1 MKETYNFNQIESIV
15 QKKWKTN
22 NTFAANIDTSKPK
35 YYCLSML
42 PYPSGN
48 LHMGHVRNYSIG
60 DAVSRYKKLKGF
72 NVLQPMG
79 WDAFGLPAENAAIN
93 KKVHPQDWTE
103 ENIEHMKHQLN
114 SLGFG
119 YDWNKEINTSDQ
131 SYYKFE
137 QELFLKFYEKGL
149 AYRKKSLVNWDPV
162 DKTVLAN
169 EQVIDGKGW
178 RTGADV
184 ELKEIETWFLKITD
198 YADELEEGLENID
211 WPENVKNMQK
221 NWIGKSKGTEIEFE
235 TDKNFTLKA
244 FTTRPDTIHGV
255 TFFGI
260 SPNHPIVKELMQD
273 DVGIEDFIEE
283 TKQISSAEADQAKAD
298 KVGYKTN
305 LNIIHPI
312 SKQKINVWIINY
324 VLMDYG
330 TGAIMGVP
338 GHDERDFEFAKKYD
352 IAIKRVIDSEAELP
366 FSGSGPL
373 VNSEDLN
380 GLMPNEAFDKI
391 SNILAESNDAKILYQ
406 YRLRDWGI
414 SRQRY
419 WGCPIPMEYKDGEAR
434 PASTLPV
441 LLPVNKD
448 GTYEPLHQNESFRYP
463 EPGIERETDTF
474 DTFMESSWYFAR
486 YMSAQNNKKV
496 FDENT
501 NYWLPVDLYIG
512 GVEHAILHLLYSRFF
527 FKVLRDLGLVEGDEP
542 FKKLLTQGMVLKDGA
557 KMSKS
562 KGNTV
567 DPKEYIENYGADSI
581 RTFMIFASPPEQS
594 LEWSDNGLEGC
605 HKFLKRLWALS
616 YRIKSLKDE
625 DFGESKDILIDECK
639 DLFIK
644 INDDYDKRLNLNTVV
659 SSCMEILNNINKKFT
674 AKGIEASKEDLMT
687 VYDFLL
693 VALSPI
699 APHIT
704 ENLYQEVLGKELQ
717 EAKWPDKKFFEK
729 NESEIKYLIQVNGK
743 VRANIMIDSALSEEE
758 VKQLSKEHENVSR
771 HLENKDIIKVIFIK
785 NKLINF
791 VHS

>member
-1 MKETYNFNQIESIV
+1 MNEIYDFNTIETTIQED
-15 QKKWKTN
+15 WKAN
-22 NTFAANIDTSKPK
+22 KTFEVNKNSNKPK

-79 WDAFGLPAENAAIN
+79 WDAFGLPAENAAISKN
-93 KKVHPQDWTE
+93 IHPQDWTE
-103 ENIEHMKHQLN
+103 QNIDHMKTQLD

-119 YDWNKEINTSDQ
+119 YDWSKEINTSDQ

-198 YADELEEGLENID
+198 YADELEAGLDTID

-221 NWIGKSKGTEIEFE
+221 NWIGKSKGTEIKFE
-235 TDKNFTLKA
+235 TDNGRELNA
-244 FTTRPDTIHGV
+244 FTTRPDTIYGV

-260 SPNHPIVKELMQD
+260 SPNHPIVQELQKED
-273 DVGIEDFIEE
+273 EGIKAFLEDAR
-283 TKQISSAEADQAKAD
+283 KVSSAEADQAKAE
-298 KVGYKTN
+298 KLGYRTKI
-305 LNIIHPI
+305 NIIHPLLKTNI
-312 SKQKINVWIINY
+312 PVWIINY

-338 GHDERDFEFAKKYD
+338 AHDERDFEFANKYS
-352 IAIKRVIDSEAELP
+352 IPITRVISSEEDLP

-373 VNSEDLN
+373 VNSQDLD
-380 GLMPNEAFDKI
+380 GLMPEEAFEKI
-391 SNILAESNDAKILYQ
+391 SNTLAQSGKGKTLNQ

-419 WGCPIPMEYKDGEAR
+419 WGCPIPMEYKNGKAY
-434 PASTLPV
+434 PAKKLPV
-441 LLPVNKD
+441 MLPVSKD
-448 GTYEPLHQNESFRYP
+448 GSYEPLHQNDSFRCP
-463 EPGIERETDTF
+463 NDDIERETDTF

-486 YMSAQNNKKV
+486 YTSAENDKDI

-527 FKVLRDLGLVEGDEP
+527 FKVLRDLNMVKGDEP

-616 YRIKSLKDE
+616 YKIKNLEESNFIKSEAPLN
-625 DFGESKDILIDECK
+625 DECK
-639 DLFIK
+639 DLFVK
-644 INDDYDKRLNLNTVV
+644 INDDYEKRLNLNTVV
-659 SSCMEILNNINKKFT
+659 SSCMEILNNINKRFSS
-674 AKGIEASKEDLMT
+674 AGAECSKEDLIT
-687 VYDFLL
+687 TYDFLL
-693 VALSPI
+693 LALSPI
-699 APHIT
+699 APHIS
-704 ENLYQEVLGKELQ
+704 EQLYKEILGKELQ
-717 EAKWPDKKFFEK
+717 GASWPSNKFFEK
-729 NESEIKYLIQVNGK
+729 NETEVKYLIQVNGK
-743 VRANIMIDSALSEEE
+743 VRANIMLEPSLSDDE
-758 VKQLSKEHENVSR
+758 VKQKAKEHENVSR

>member
-22 NTFAANIDTSKPK
+22 DTFAANIDTSKPK

-273 DVGIEDFIEE
+273 DVGIEDFIKE

-380 GLMPNEAFDKI
+380 GLMPDEAFDKI

>member
-1 MKETYNFNQIESIV
+1 MKEFYDYKEIEKEV
-15 QKKWKTN
+15 QDLWDQKKSYE
-22 NTFAANIDTSKPK
+22 ANIDTTKPK
-35 YYCLSML
+35 FYCLSML

-79 WDAFGLPAENAAIN
+79 WDAFGLPAENAAID
-93 KKVHPQDWTE
+93 KKIHPQEWTRQ
-103 ENIEHMKHQLN
+103 NIKQMKGQLN
-114 SLGFG
+114 SLGFA
-119 YDWNKEINTSDQ
+119 YDWTKEINTSDE

-137 QELFLKFYEKGL
+137 QELFLEFYKKGL

-162 DKTVLAN
+162 DMTVLAN
-169 EQVIDGKGW
+169 EQVIEGKGW
-178 RTGADV
+178 RTGAEV
-184 ELKEIETWFLKITD
+184 ELKEIETWFLKITA
-198 YADELEEGLENID
+198 YADELVEGLEKID

-221 NWIGKSKGTEIEFE
+221 NWIGKSRGTEISFE
-235 TDKNFTLKA
+235 TDQGEVLKA
-244 FTTRPDTIHGV
+244 FTTRPDTLFGV

-260 SPNHPIVKELMQD
+260 SPNHPFVTKLSNSD
-273 DVGIEDFIEE
+273 DDLSKFLKDAKKV
-283 TKQISSAEADQAKAD
+283 SSAEADQVKAE
-298 KVGYKTN
+298 KLGYKTKV
-305 LNIIHPI
+305 NIIHPLTKDLI
-312 SKQKINVWIINY
+312 PLWIINY

-338 GHDERDFEFAKKYD
+338 AHDERDYEFAEKYN
-352 IAIKRVIDSEAELP
+352 IPISQVIDTEEKIP
-366 FSGSGPL
+366 YSGTGSVINSG
-373 VNSEDLN
+373 DFN
-380 GLMPNEAFDKI
+380 GLTSQDAFKEI
-391 SNILAESNDAKILYQ
+391 SEKLIKLKKGEILYQ

-419 WGCPIPMEYKDGEAR
+419 WGCPIPMEYKDGK
-434 PASTLPV
+434 TLPANDLPV
-441 LLPVNKD
+441 VLPVNKN
-448 GTYEPLHQNESFRYP
+448 GSYKPLHQNEDFRFKSD
-463 EPGIERETDTF
+463 GHERETDTF

-486 YMSAQNNKKV
+486 YTSAQNKKEI
-496 FDENT
+496 FDKNT
-501 NYWLPVDLYIG
+501 EYWLPVDLYIG

-527 FKVLRDLGLVEGDEP
+527 YKVLRDMGMVKHDEP

-567 DPKEYIENYGADSI
+567 DPREYIENYGADSI

-616 YRIKSLKDE
+616 LKINSLGDDAFNNSEKT
-625 DFGESKDILIDECK
+625 LNDECK

-644 INDDYDKRLNLNTVV
+644 INDDYEKRLNLNTVV
-659 SSCMEILNNINKKFT
+659 SSCMEILNNINKKIDGKKVLCT
-674 AKGIEASKEDLMT
+674 KSDLYT
-687 VYDFLL
+687 CYDFLL
-693 VALSPI
+693 LALSPI

-704 ENLYQEVLGKELQ
+704 ENLYKIILNKDIQV
-717 EAKWPDKKFFEK
+717 ATWPDTKFFQK
-729 NESEIKYLIQVNGK
+729 NEMEVKYLVQVNGK
-743 VRANIMIDSALSEEE
+743 VRATIVIESNKSEKE
-758 VKQLSKEHENVSR
+758 VKEIAKEHENVSR

-785 NKLINF
+785 NRLINF

>member
-1 MKETYNFNQIESIV
+1 MNETYDFNTIETTI
-15 QKKWKTN
+15 QEDWKAN
-22 NTFAANIDTSKPK
+22 KTFEVNKNSNKPK

-79 WDAFGLPAENAAIN
+79 WDAFGLPAENAAISKN
-93 KKVHPQDWTE
+93 VHPQDWTE
-103 ENIEHMKHQLN
+103 QNINHMKKQLD

-119 YDWNKEINTSDQ
+119 YDWSKEINTSDQ

-198 YADELEEGLENID
+198 YADELEAGLDTID
-211 WPENVKNMQK
+211 WPDNVKNMQK
-221 NWIGKSKGTEIEFE
+221 NWIGKSKGTEIKFE
-235 TDKNFTLKA
+235 TDNGKALNA
-244 FTTRPDTIHGV
+244 FTTRPDTIYGV

-260 SPNHPIVKELMQD
+260 SPNHPIVKELQKED
-273 DVGIEDFIEE
+273 EGIKAFLEE
-283 TKQISSAEADQAKAD
+283 TRKVSSAEADQAKAE
-298 KVGYKTN
+298 KLGYKTKI
-305 LNIIHPI
+305 NIIHPLLKTNI
-312 SKQKINVWIINY
+312 PVWIINY

-338 GHDERDFEFAKKYD
+338 AHDERDFDFANKYS
-352 IAIKRVIDSEAELP
+352 IPITRVISSEEDLP

-373 VNSEDLN
+373 VNSQDLD
-380 GLMPNEAFDKI
+380 GFMPEEAFEKI
-391 SNILAESNDAKILYQ
+391 SNTLAQSGKAKILNQ

-419 WGCPIPMEYKDGEAR
+419 WGCPIPMEYKNGEAY
-434 PASTLPV
+434 PAKKLPV
-441 LLPVNKD
+441 MLPVSED
-448 GTYEPLHQNESFRYP
+448 GSYEPLHQNGSFRCP
-463 EPGIERETDTF
+463 NDDIERETDTF

-486 YMSAQNNKKV
+486 YTSAENDKDI

-527 FKVLRDLGLVEGDEP
+527 FKVLRDLNMVKGDEP

-616 YRIKSLKDE
+616 YKIINLEESS
-625 DFGESKDILIDECK
+625 FINSKDSLNDECK
-639 DLFIK
+639 DLFVK
-644 INDDYDKRLNLNTVV
+644 INDDYEKRLNLNTVV
-659 SSCMEILNNINKKFT
+659 SSCMEILNNINKRLSS
-674 AKGIEASKEDLMT
+674 AGAECSKEDLIT
-687 VYDFLL
+687 TYDFLL
-693 VALSPI
+693 LALSPI
-699 APHIT
+699 APHIS
-704 ENLYQEVLGKELQ
+704 EQLYKEILGRELQDASWPGKE
-717 EAKWPDKKFFEK
+717 FFEK
-729 NESEIKYLIQVNGK
+729 NETEVKYLIQVNGR
-743 VRANIMIDSALSEEE
+743 VRANIMLEPSLSEGE
-758 VKQLSKEHENVSR
+758 VKQKAKEHENVSR

>member
-22 NTFAANIDTSKPK
+22 DTFAANIDTSKPK

-119 YDWNKEINTSDQ
+119 YDWSKEINTSDQ

-260 SPNHPIVKELMQD
+260 SPSHPIVKELMQD

-380 GLMPNEAFDKI
+380 GLMPDEAFDKI

-441 LLPVNKD
+441 LLPVNRD

-616 YRIKSLKDE
+616 YRIKSLKDK
-625 DFGESKDILIDECK
+625 DFGKSKDILIDECK

-659 SSCMEILNNINKKFT
+659 SSCMEILNNINKRFT

>member
-1 MKETYNFNQIESIV
+1 MNEEYNHNSIENEV
-15 QKKWKTN
+15 QSNWEKDKP
-22 NTFAANIDTSKPK
+22 FEANINCSKEK
-35 YYCLSML
+35 FYCLSML

-60 DAVSRYKKLKGF
+60 DAISRYKRLKGF

-93 KKVHPQDWTE
+93 NNVHPNEWTE
-103 ENIEHMKHQLN
+103 KNISHMKSQLK

-119 YDWNKEINTSDQ
+119 YDWTKEINTSDK
-131 SYYKFE
+131 SYYRFE

-149 AYRKKSLVNWDPV
+149 AYKKKSYVNWDPV

-198 YADELEEGLENID
+198 YADELVSGLDDID
-211 WPENVKNMQK
+211 WPENVKNMQI
-221 NWIGKSKGTEIEFE
+221 NWIGKSKGTEIDFD
-235 TDKNFTLKA
+235 TDNGKILKA
-244 FTTRPDTIHGV
+244 FTTRPDTLFGV

-260 SPNHPIVKELMQD
+260 SPNHPLVDEIIKDDNELKIFLKEVK
-273 DVGIEDFIEE
+273 
-283 TKQISSAEADQAKAD
+283 KISSAEADMAKAE
-298 KVGYKTN
+298 KLGYKTN
-305 LNIIHPI
+305 INIINPLTNEMI
-312 SKQKINVWIINY
+312 PVWIINY

-338 GHDERDFEFAKKYD
+338 GHDERDFEFATKYK
-352 IAIKRVIDSEAELP
+352 IPIKQVIETDESLP
-366 FSGSGPL
+366 FSGVGNL
-373 VNSEDLN
+373 INSSEFN
-380 GLMPNEAFDKI
+380 GLSSDQAFEDI
-391 SNILAESNDAKILYQ
+391 SNKLKDIGKAKILDQ

-419 WGCPIPMEYKDGEAR
+419 WGCPIPIEYVDGEAM
-434 PASTLPV
+434 PAQELPVTLPID
-441 LLPVNKD
+441 KG
-448 GTYEPLHQNESFRYP
+448 GTYEPLHLNEEFTNPRP
-463 EPGIERETDTF
+463 NIRRETDTF

-486 YMSAQNNKKV
+486 YTSAQNNEKA

-501 NYWLPVDLYIG
+501 DYWLPVDLYIG

-527 FKVLRDLGLVEGDEP
+527 HKALRDMGLVKGDEP

-567 DPKEYIENYGADSI
+567 DPQSYIENYGADAI

-605 HKFLKRLWALS
+605 YKFLKRLWALS
-616 YRIKSLKDE
+616 FKLNQIEESQ
-625 DFGESKDILIDECK
+625 FIESKSSLCEECK

-644 INDDYDKRLNLNTVV
+644 INDDYEKRLNLNTVV
-659 SSCMEILNNINKKFT
+659 SSCMEILNNINKRIDDEKVN
-674 AKGIEASKEDLMT
+674 ASRSDIFET
-687 VYDFLL
+687 YEFLL
-693 VALSPI
+693 TALNPI

-704 ENLYQEVLGKELQ
+704 ENLFQNILKKNPQ
-717 EAKWPDKKFFEK
+717 DISWPADSFFVKKSSDTNF
-729 NESEIKYLIQVNGK
+729 LIQVNGK
-743 VRANIMIDSALSEEE
+743 VRANIVVKTGLEEIAI
-758 VKQLSKEHENVSR
+758 KEIAMKNENVAR
-771 HLENKDIIKVIFIK
+771 HLEKKDIIKVIFIK
-785 NKLINF
+785 DKLINF

>member
-1 MKETYNFNQIESIV
+1 MNEIYDFNTIETTIQED
-15 QKKWKTN
+15 WKAN
-22 NTFAANIDTSKPK
+22 KTFEVNKNSNKPK

-79 WDAFGLPAENAAIN
+79 WDAFGLPAENAAISKN
-93 KKVHPQDWTE
+93 IHPQDWTE
-103 ENIEHMKHQLN
+103 QNIDHMKTQLD

-119 YDWNKEINTSDQ
+119 YDWSKEINTSDQ

-198 YADELEEGLENID
+198 YADELEAGLDTID

-221 NWIGKSKGTEIEFE
+221 NWIGKSKGTEIKFE
-235 TDKNFTLKA
+235 TDNGRELNA
-244 FTTRPDTIHGV
+244 FTTRPDTIYGV

-260 SPNHPIVKELMQD
+260 SPNHPIVQELQKED
-273 DVGIEDFIEE
+273 EGIKAFLEE
-283 TKQISSAEADQAKAD
+283 ARKVSSAEADQAKAE
-298 KVGYKTN
+298 KLGYRTKI
-305 LNIIHPI
+305 NIIHPLLKTNI
-312 SKQKINVWIINY
+312 PVWIINY

-338 GHDERDFEFAKKYD
+338 AHDERDFEFANKYS
-352 IAIKRVIDSEAELP
+352 IPITRVISSEEDLP

-373 VNSEDLN
+373 VNSQDLD
-380 GLMPNEAFDKI
+380 GLMPEEAFEKI
-391 SNILAESNDAKILYQ
+391 SNTLAQSGKGKTLNQ

-419 WGCPIPMEYKDGEAR
+419 WGCPIPMEYKNGKAYPAR
-434 PASTLPV
+434 KLPV
-441 LLPVNKD
+441 MLPVSKD
-448 GTYEPLHQNESFRYP
+448 GSYEPLHQNDSFRCP
-463 EPGIERETDTF
+463 NDDIERETDTF

-486 YMSAQNNKKV
+486 YTSAENDKDI

-527 FKVLRDLGLVEGDEP
+527 FKVLRDLNMVKGDEP

-616 YRIKSLKDE
+616 YKIKNLEESNFIKSEAPLN
-625 DFGESKDILIDECK
+625 DECK
-639 DLFIK
+639 DLFVK
-644 INDDYDKRLNLNTVV
+644 INDDYEKRLNLNTVV
-659 SSCMEILNNINKKFT
+659 SSCMEILNNINKRFSS
-674 AKGIEASKEDLMT
+674 AGAECSKEDLIT
-687 VYDFLL
+687 TYDFLL
-693 VALSPI
+693 LALSPI
-699 APHIT
+699 APHIS
-704 ENLYQEVLGKELQ
+704 EQLYKEILGKELQ
-717 EAKWPDKKFFEK
+717 GASWPSNKFFEK
-729 NESEIKYLIQVNGK
+729 NETEVKYLIQVNGK
-743 VRANIMIDSALSEEE
+743 VRANIMLEPSLSEDE
-758 VKQLSKEHENVSR
+758 VKLRAKEHENVSR

>member
-1 MKETYNFNQIESIV
+1 MNEIYDFNTIETTIQED
-15 QKKWKTN
+15 WKAN
-22 NTFAANIDTSKPK
+22 KTFEVNKNSNKPK

-79 WDAFGLPAENAAIN
+79 WDAFGLPAENAAISKN
-93 KKVHPQDWTE
+93 IHPQDWTE
-103 ENIEHMKHQLN
+103 QNIDHMKTQLD

-119 YDWNKEINTSDQ
+119 YDWSKEINTSDQ

-198 YADELEEGLENID
+198 YADELEAGLDTID

-221 NWIGKSKGTEIEFE
+221 NWIGKSKGTEIKFE
-235 TDKNFTLKA
+235 TDNGKALNA
-244 FTTRPDTIHGV
+244 FTTRPDTIYGV

-260 SPNHPIVKELMQD
+260 SPNHPIVQELQKED
-273 DVGIEDFIEE
+273 EGIKAFLEE
-283 TKQISSAEADQAKAD
+283 VRKVSSAEADQAKAE
-298 KVGYKTN
+298 KLGYRTKI
-305 LNIIHPI
+305 NIIHPLLKTNI
-312 SKQKINVWIINY
+312 PVWIINY

-338 GHDERDFEFAKKYD
+338 AHDERDFEFANKYS
-352 IAIKRVIDSEAELP
+352 IPITRVISSEEDLP

-373 VNSEDLN
+373 VNSQDLD
-380 GLMPNEAFDKI
+380 GLMPEEAFEKI
-391 SNILAESNDAKILYQ
+391 SNTLAQSGKGKTLNQ

-419 WGCPIPMEYKDGEAR
+419 WGCPIPMEYKNGKAYPAR
-434 PASTLPV
+434 KLPV
-441 LLPVNKD
+441 MLPVSKD
-448 GTYEPLHQNESFRYP
+448 GTYEPLHQNDSFRCP
-463 EPGIERETDTF
+463 TDDIERETDTF

-486 YMSAQNNKKV
+486 YTSAENDKDI

-527 FKVLRDLGLVEGDEP
+527 FKVLRDLNMVKGDEP

-594 LEWSDNGLEGC
+594 LEWSDNGLEGW
-605 HKFLKRLWALS
+605 HKFLKRLWTLS
-616 YRIKSLKDE
+616 YKIKNLEESNFIKSEAPLN
-625 DFGESKDILIDECK
+625 DECK
-639 DLFIK
+639 DLFVK
-644 INDDYDKRLNLNTVV
+644 INDDYEKRLNLNTVV
-659 SSCMEILNNINKKFT
+659 SSCMEILNNINKRFSS
-674 AKGIEASKEDLMT
+674 AGAECSKEDLIT
-687 VYDFLL
+687 TYDFLL
-693 VALSPI
+693 LALSPI
-699 APHIT
+699 APHIS
-704 ENLYQEVLGKELQ
+704 EQLYKEILGKELQ
-717 EAKWPDKKFFEK
+717 EASWPSNKFFEK
-729 NESEIKYLIQVNGK
+729 NETEVKYLIQVNGK
-743 VRANIMIDSALSEEE
+743 VRANIMLEPSLSEDE
-758 VKQLSKEHENVSR
+758 VKLRAKEHENVSR
-771 HLENKDIIKVIFIK
+771 HLENKDIITVIFIK
-785 NKLINF
+785 SKLINF

>member
-1 MKETYNFNQIESIV
+1 MNEIYDFNTIETTIQED
-15 QKKWKTN
+15 WKAN
-22 NTFAANIDTSKPK
+22 KTFEVNKNSNKPK

-79 WDAFGLPAENAAIN
+79 WDAFGLPAENAAISKN
-93 KKVHPQDWTE
+93 IHPQDWTE
-103 ENIEHMKHQLN
+103 QNIDQMKKQLD

-119 YDWNKEINTSDQ
+119 YDWSKEINTSDQ

-137 QELFLKFYEKGL
+137 QGLFLKFYEKGL

-198 YADELEEGLENID
+198 YADELEAGLDTID

-221 NWIGKSKGTEIEFE
+221 NWIGKSKGTEIKFE
-235 TDKNFTLKA
+235 TDNGRTLNA
-244 FTTRPDTIHGV
+244 FTTRPDTIYGV

-260 SPNHPIVKELMQD
+260 SPNHPIVKELQKED
-273 DVGIEDFIEE
+273 KGIKAFLEE
-283 TKQISSAEADQAKAD
+283 TRKVSSAEADQAKAE
-298 KVGYKTN
+298 KLGYKTKI
-305 LNIIHPI
+305 NIIHPLLKTNI
-312 SKQKINVWIINY
+312 PVWIINY

-338 GHDERDFEFAKKYD
+338 AHDERDFDFANKYS
-352 IAIKRVIDSEAELP
+352 IPITRVISSEEDLP

-373 VNSEDLN
+373 VNSQDLD
-380 GLMPNEAFDKI
+380 GFMPEEAFEKI
-391 SNILAESNDAKILYQ
+391 SNTLAQSGKAKILNQ

-419 WGCPIPMEYKDGEAR
+419 WGCPIPMEYKNGEAY
-434 PASTLPV
+434 PAKKLPV
-441 LLPVNKD
+441 ILPVSED
-448 GTYEPLHQNESFRYP
+448 GSYEPLHQNDSFRCP
-463 EPGIERETDTF
+463 NDDIERETDTF

-486 YMSAQNNKKV
+486 YTSAENDKDI

-527 FKVLRDLGLVEGDEP
+527 FKVLRDLNMVKGDEP

-616 YRIKSLKDE
+616 YKIINLEESS
-625 DFGESKDILIDECK
+625 FNNSKDSLNDECK
-639 DLFIK
+639 DLFVK
-644 INDDYDKRLNLNTVV
+644 INDDYEKRLNLNTVV
-659 SSCMEILNNINKKFT
+659 SSCMEILNNINKRFSS
-674 AKGIEASKEDLMT
+674 AGAECSKEDLIT
-687 VYDFLL
+687 TYDFLL
-693 VALSPI
+693 LALSPI
-699 APHIT
+699 APHIS
-704 ENLYQEVLGKELQ
+704 EQLYKEILGKELQ
-717 EAKWPDKKFFEK
+717 DASWPSNEFFEK
-729 NESEIKYLIQVNGK
+729 NETEVKYLIQVNGR
-743 VRANIMIDSALSEEE
+743 VRANIMLEPSLSEGE
-758 VKQLSKEHENVSR
+758 VKQKAKEHENVSR

>member
-1 MKETYNFNQIESIV
+1 MNEIYDFNTIETTIQED
-15 QKKWKTN
+15 WKAN
-22 NTFAANIDTSKPK
+22 KTFEVNKNSNKPK

-79 WDAFGLPAENAAIN
+79 WDAFGLPAENAAISKN
-93 KKVHPQDWTE
+93 IHPQDWTE
-103 ENIEHMKHQLN
+103 QNIDQMKKQLD

-119 YDWNKEINTSDQ
+119 YDWSKEINTSDQ

-137 QELFLKFYEKGL
+137 QGLFLKFYEKGL

-198 YADELEEGLENID
+198 YADELEAGLDTID

-221 NWIGKSKGTEIEFE
+221 NWIGKSKGTEIKFE
-235 TDKNFTLKA
+235 TDNGRTLNA
-244 FTTRPDTIHGV
+244 FTTRPDTIYGV

-260 SPNHPIVKELMQD
+260 SPNHPIVKELQKED
-273 DVGIEDFIEE
+273 KGIKAFLEE
-283 TKQISSAEADQAKAD
+283 TRKVSSAEADQAKAE
-298 KVGYKTN
+298 KLGYKTKI
-305 LNIIHPI
+305 NIIHPLLKTNI
-312 SKQKINVWIINY
+312 PVWIINY

-338 GHDERDFEFAKKYD
+338 AHDERDFDFANKYS
-352 IAIKRVIDSEAELP
+352 IPITRVISSEEDLP

-373 VNSEDLN
+373 VNSQDLD
-380 GLMPNEAFDKI
+380 GFMPEEAFEKI
-391 SNILAESNDAKILYQ
+391 SNTLAQSGKAKILNQ

-419 WGCPIPMEYKDGEAR
+419 WGCPIPMEYKNGEAY
-434 PASTLPV
+434 PAKKLPV
-441 LLPVNKD
+441 ILPVSED
-448 GTYEPLHQNESFRYP
+448 GSYEPLHQNDSFRCP
-463 EPGIERETDTF
+463 NDDIERETDTF

-486 YMSAQNNKKV
+486 YTSAENDKDI

-527 FKVLRDLGLVEGDEP
+527 FKVLRDLNMVKGDEP

-616 YRIKSLKDE
+616 YKIINLEDSSFIKSKD
-625 DFGESKDILIDECK
+625 SLNDECK
-639 DLFIK
+639 DLFVK
-644 INDDYDKRLNLNTVV
+644 INDDYEKRLNLNTVV
-659 SSCMEILNNINKKFT
+659 SSCMEILNNINKRFSS
-674 AKGIEASKEDLMT
+674 AGAECSKEDLIT
-687 VYDFLL
+687 TYDFLL
-693 VALSPI
+693 LALSPI
-699 APHIT
+699 APHIS
-704 ENLYQEVLGKELQ
+704 EQLYKEILGKTLQ
-717 EAKWPDKKFFEK
+717 DASWPGKEFFEK
-729 NESEIKYLIQVNGK
+729 NETEVKYLIQVNGR
-743 VRANIMIDSALSEEE
+743 VRANIMLEPSLSEGE
-758 VKQLSKEHENVSR
+758 VKQKAKEHENVSR

>member
-1 MKETYNFNQIESIV
+1 MKEFYDYKEIEKEV
-15 QKKWKTN
+15 QDLWDRKKPYE
-22 NTFAANIDTSKPK
+22 ANIDRKKPK

-79 WDAFGLPAENAAIN
+79 WDAFGLPAENAAVD
-93 KKVHPQDWTE
+93 KKIHPQKWTE
-103 ENIEHMKHQLN
+103 QNIKYMKEQLN
-114 SLGFG
+114 SLGFA
-119 YDWNKEINTSDQ
+119 YDWTKEINTSDE

-162 DKTVLAN
+162 DMTVLAN

-178 RTGADV
+178 RTGAEV

-198 YADELEEGLENID
+198 YADELEKGLEKID
-211 WPENVKNMQK
+211 WPENVKSMQK
-221 NWIGKSKGTEIEFE
+221 NWIGKSRGTEISFE
-235 TDKNFTLKA
+235 TNQGNQLKA
-244 FTTRPDTIHGV
+244 FTTRPDTLFGV

-260 SPNHPIVKELMQD
+260 SPNHPFVYELCKNDDGIKKFLEEVK
-273 DVGIEDFIEE
+273 
-283 TKQISSAEADQAKAD
+283 KISSAEADQAKAD
-298 KVGYKTN
+298 KLGYKTDV
-305 LNIIHPI
+305 NIIHPI
-312 SKQKINVWIINY
+312 TKDLIPLWIINY

-338 GHDERDFEFAKKYD
+338 AHDERDYEFAKKYQ
-352 IAIKRVIDSEAELP
+352 IPISKVIETEEKLP
-366 FSGSGPL
+366 YSGAGLVIHSG
-373 VNSEDLN
+373 DFN
-380 GLMPNEAFDKI
+380 GLPSEEAFEKI
-391 SNILAESNDAKILYQ
+391 SEKLIELKKGEILFQ

-419 WGCPIPMEYKDGEAR
+419 WGCPIPMEYKDRKTYA
-434 PASTLPV
+434 AKDLPV
-441 LLPVNKD
+441 VLPVNKD
-448 GTYEPLHQNESFRYP
+448 GTYKPLHQNEDFRYKSD
-463 EPGIERETDTF
+463 GFERETDTF

-486 YMSAQNNKKV
+486 YTSAQNKKEI
-496 FDENT
+496 FDKNT
-501 NYWLPVDLYIG
+501 EYWLPVDLYIG

-527 FKVLRDLGLVEGDEP
+527 YKVLRDMGMVKNDEP

-594 LEWSDNGLEGC
+594 LEWSDNGLKGC

-616 YRIKSLKDE
+616 VKISTLE
-625 DFGESKDILIDECK
+625 DNAFCDSQKTLNEECK

-644 INDDYDKRLNLNTVV
+644 INDDYEKRLNLNTVV
-659 SSCMEILNNINKKFT
+659 SSCMEIFNNINKRFNDK
-674 AKGIEASKEDLMT
+674 KVMCGKNDLYT
-687 VYDFLL
+687 CYDFLL
-693 VALSPI
+693 LALSPI
-699 APHIT
+699 APHIS
-704 ENLYQEVLGKELQ
+704 ENLYKNILNKDIHDASWP
-717 EAKWPDKKFFEK
+717 EASFFHK
-729 NESEIKYLIQVNGK
+729 NETDIKYLVQINGK
-743 VRANIMIDSALSEEE
+743 VRANILIDSDKSEDD
-758 VKQLSKEHENVSR
+758 VKKIAREHKNVSR

-785 NKLINF
+785 NRLINF

>member
-1 MKETYNFNQIESIV
+1 MNEEYNHSSIENEVQSNWEKDKPFEASINSSKEKF
-15 QKKWKTN
+15 
-22 NTFAANIDTSKPK
+22 
-35 YYCLSML
+35 YCLSML

-60 DAVSRYKKLKGF
+60 DAISRYKRLKGF

-93 KKVHPQDWTE
+93 NNVHPNEWTE
-103 ENIEHMKHQLN
+103 KNISHMKSQLK

-119 YDWNKEINTSDQ
+119 YDWTKEINTSDK
-131 SYYKFE
+131 SYYRFE

-149 AYRKKSLVNWDPV
+149 AYKKKSYVNWDPV

-198 YADELEEGLENID
+198 YADELVSGLDDID
-211 WPENVKNMQK
+211 WPENVKNMQI
-221 NWIGKSKGTEIEFE
+221 NWIGKSKGTEIDFD
-235 TDKNFTLKA
+235 TDNGKILKA
-244 FTTRPDTIHGV
+244 FTTRPDTLFGV

-260 SPNHPIVKELMQD
+260 SPNHPLVDEIIKDDNELKIFLKEVK
-273 DVGIEDFIEE
+273 
-283 TKQISSAEADQAKAD
+283 KISSAEADMAKAE
-298 KVGYKTN
+298 KLGYKTN
-305 LNIIHPI
+305 INIINPLTNEMI
-312 SKQKINVWIINY
+312 PVWIINY

-338 GHDERDFEFAKKYD
+338 GHDERDFEFATKYK
-352 IAIKRVIDSEAELP
+352 IPIKQVIETDESLP
-366 FSGSGPL
+366 FSGAGNL
-373 VNSEDLN
+373 INSSEFN
-380 GLMPNEAFDKI
+380 GLSSDQAFEDI
-391 SNILAESNDAKILYQ
+391 SNKLKDIGKAKILDQ

-419 WGCPIPMEYKDGEAR
+419 WGCPIPIEYVDGEAM
-434 PASTLPV
+434 PAQELPVTLPID
-441 LLPVNKD
+441 KG
-448 GTYEPLHQNESFRYP
+448 GTYEPLHLNEEFTNPRP
-463 EPGIERETDTF
+463 NIRRETDTF

-486 YMSAQNNKKV
+486 YTSAQNNEKA

-501 NYWLPVDLYIG
+501 DYWLPVDLYIG

-527 FKVLRDLGLVEGDEP
+527 HKALRDMGLVKGDEP

-567 DPKEYIENYGADSI
+567 DPQSYIENYGADAI

-605 HKFLKRLWALS
+605 YKFLKRLWALS
-616 YRIKSLKDE
+616 FKLNQIEESQFIDSKSSLCE
-625 DFGESKDILIDECK
+625 ECK

-644 INDDYDKRLNLNTVV
+644 INDDYEKRLNLNTVV
-659 SSCMEILNNINKKFT
+659 SSCMEILNNINKRIDDEKVN
-674 AKGIEASKEDLMT
+674 ASRSDIFET
-687 VYDFLL
+687 YEFLL
-693 VALSPI
+693 TALNPI

-704 ENLYQEVLGKELQ
+704 ENLFQNILKKNPQ
-717 EAKWPDKKFFEK
+717 DISWPADSFFVKKSSDTNF
-729 NESEIKYLIQVNGK
+729 LVQVNGK
-743 VRANIMIDSALSEEE
+743 VRANIVVKTGLEEIAI
-758 VKQLSKEHENVSR
+758 KEIAMKNENVAR
-771 HLENKDIIKVIFIK
+771 HLEKKDIIKVIFIK
-785 NKLINF
+785 DKLINF

>member
-22 NTFAANIDTSKPK
+22 DTFAANIDTSKPK

-119 YDWNKEINTSDQ
+119 YDWSKEINTSDQ

-283 TKQISSAEADQAKAD
+283 TKQISSAEADQAKAE

-380 GLMPNEAFDKI
+380 GLMPDEAFDKI

-441 LLPVNKD
+441 LLPVNRD

-616 YRIKSLKDE
+616 YRIKSLKDK

>member
-22 NTFAANIDTSKPK
+22 DTFAANIDTSKPK

-119 YDWNKEINTSDQ
+119 YDWSKEINTSDQ

-283 TKQISSAEADQAKAD
+283 TKQISSAEADQAKAE

-380 GLMPNEAFDKI
+380 GLMPDEAFDKI

-441 LLPVNKD
+441 LLPVNRD

-616 YRIKSLKDE
+616 YRIKSLKDK
-625 DFGESKDILIDECK
+625 DFGKSKDILIDECK

>member
-1 MKETYNFNQIESIV
+1 MKEFYDYKEIEKEIQDLWD
-15 QKKWKTN
+15 QKKPYE
-22 NTFAANIDTSKPK
+22 ANIDTTKPK
-35 YYCLSML
+35 FYCLSML

-79 WDAFGLPAENAAIN
+79 WDAFGLPAENAAID
-93 KKVHPQDWTE
+93 KKVHPQEWTKQ
-103 ENIEHMKHQLN
+103 NIKHMKEQLN
-114 SLGFG
+114 SLGFA
-119 YDWNKEINTSDQ
+119 YDWTKEINTSDK

-137 QELFLKFYEKGL
+137 QQLFQEFYKKGL

-162 DKTVLAN
+162 DMTVLAN

-178 RTGADV
+178 RTGAEV
-184 ELKEIETWFLKITD
+184 ELKEIETWFLKITA
-198 YADELEEGLENID
+198 YADELEEGLEKID

-221 NWIGKSKGTEIEFE
+221 NWIGKSRGTEISFE
-235 TDKNFTLKA
+235 TERGDVLKA
-244 FTTRPDTIHGV
+244 FTTRPDTLFGV

-260 SPNHPIVKELMQD
+260 SPNHPFVTELSNSD
-273 DVGIEDFIEE
+273 EDISKFLNDA
-283 TKQISSAEADQAKAD
+283 KKISSAEADQVKAE
-298 KVGYKTN
+298 KLGYKTKV
-305 LNIIHPI
+305 NIIHPLT
-312 SKQKINVWIINY
+312 KNLVPLWIINY

-338 GHDERDFEFAKKYD
+338 AHDERDYEFAKKYN
-352 IAIKRVIDSEAELP
+352 IPISQVIDTEEKLP
-366 FSGSGPL
+366 YSGTGSVINSG
-373 VNSEDLN
+373 DFN
-380 GLMPNEAFDKI
+380 GLSSQEAFEEI
-391 SNILAESNDAKILYQ
+391 SEKLIKLKRGEILFQ

-419 WGCPIPMEYKDGEAR
+419 WGCPIPMEYKDGKTFLAND
-434 PASTLPV
+434 LPV
-441 LLPVNKD
+441 VLPVNKN
-448 GTYEPLHQNESFRYP
+448 GSYKPLHQNEDFRFKSNGY
-463 EPGIERETDTF
+463 ERETDTF

-486 YMSAQNNKKV
+486 YTSAQNKKEI
-496 FDENT
+496 FDKNT
-501 NYWLPVDLYIG
+501 EYWLPVDLYIG

-527 FKVLRDLGLVEGDEP
+527 YKVLRDMGMVNNDEP

-567 DPKEYIENYGADSI
+567 DPKEYIEKYGADSI

-616 YRIKSLKDE
+616 LKINSLNDDAFCNSEKT
-625 DFGESKDILIDECK
+625 LNNECK

-644 INDDYDKRLNLNTVV
+644 INDDYEKRLNLNTVV
-659 SSCMEILNNINKKFT
+659 SSCMEILNAINKKFDGE
-674 AKGIEASKEDLMT
+674 KVLCNKNDLYT
-687 VYDFLL
+687 CYDFLL
-693 VALSPI
+693 LALSPI

-704 ENLYQEVLGKELQ
+704 ENLYKIILNKDIQVAAWPNTEFFQKHETEV
-717 EAKWPDKKFFEK
+717 
-729 NESEIKYLIQVNGK
+729 KYLVQVNGK
-743 VRANIMIDSALSEEE
+743 VRANIVIESNKSEKE
-758 VKQLSKEHENVSR
+758 VKEIAKEHENVSR

-785 NKLINF
+785 NRLINF

>member
-1 MKETYNFNQIESIV
+1 MNETYDFNTIETTI
-15 QKKWKTN
+15 QEDWKAN
-22 NTFAANIDTSKPK
+22 KTFEVNKNSNKPK

-79 WDAFGLPAENAAIN
+79 WDAFGLPAENAAISKN
-93 KKVHPQDWTE
+93 VHPQDWTE
-103 ENIEHMKHQLN
+103 QNINHMKKQLD

-119 YDWNKEINTSDQ
+119 YDWSKEINTSDQ

-198 YADELEEGLENID
+198 YADELEAGLDTID
-211 WPENVKNMQK
+211 WPDNVKNMQK
-221 NWIGKSKGTEIEFE
+221 NWIGKSKGTEIKFE
-235 TDKNFTLKA
+235 TDNGKALNA
-244 FTTRPDTIHGV
+244 FTTRPDTIYGV

-260 SPNHPIVKELMQD
+260 SPNHPIVKELEKED
-273 DVGIEDFIEE
+273 EGIKAFLEE
-283 TKQISSAEADQAKAD
+283 TRKVSSAEADQAKAE
-298 KVGYKTN
+298 KLGYKTKI
-305 LNIIHPI
+305 NIIHPLLKTNI
-312 SKQKINVWIINY
+312 PVWIINY

-338 GHDERDFEFAKKYD
+338 AHDERDFDFANKYS
-352 IAIKRVIDSEAELP
+352 IPITRVISSEEDLP

-373 VNSEDLN
+373 VNSQDLD
-380 GLMPNEAFDKI
+380 GFMPEEAFEKI
-391 SNILAESNDAKILYQ
+391 SNTLAQSGKAKILNQ

-419 WGCPIPMEYKDGEAR
+419 WGCPIPMEYKNGEAY
-434 PASTLPV
+434 PAKELPV
-441 LLPVNKD
+441 ILPVSED
-448 GTYEPLHQNESFRYP
+448 GSYEPLHQNDSFRCP
-463 EPGIERETDTF
+463 NDDIERETDTF

-486 YMSAQNNKKV
+486 YTSAENDKDI

-527 FKVLRDLGLVEGDEP
+527 FKVLRDLNMVKGDEP

-616 YRIKSLKDE
+616 YKIINLEESS
-625 DFGESKDILIDECK
+625 FNNSKDSLNDECK
-639 DLFIK
+639 DLFVK
-644 INDDYDKRLNLNTVV
+644 INDDYEKRLNLNTVV
-659 SSCMEILNNINKKFT
+659 SSCMEILNNINKRFSS
-674 AKGIEASKEDLMT
+674 AGAECSKEDLIT
-687 VYDFLL
+687 TYDFLL
-693 VALSPI
+693 LALSPI
-699 APHIT
+699 APHIS
-704 ENLYQEVLGKELQ
+704 EQLYKEILGKELQ
-717 EAKWPDKKFFEK
+717 DASWPGKEFFEK
-729 NESEIKYLIQVNGK
+729 NETEVKYLIQVNGR
-743 VRANIMIDSALSEEE
+743 VRANIMLEPSLSEGE
-758 VKQLSKEHENVSR
+758 VKQKAKEHENVSR

>member
-1 MKETYNFNQIESIV
+1 MNEEYNHSSIENEV
-15 QKKWKTN
+15 QSNWEKDKP
-22 NTFAANIDTSKPK
+22 FEANINCSKEK
-35 YYCLSML
+35 FYCLSML

-60 DAVSRYKKLKGF
+60 DAVSRYKRLKGF

-93 KKVHPQDWTE
+93 NNVHPNEWTE
-103 ENIEHMKHQLN
+103 KNISHMKSQLK

-119 YDWNKEINTSDQ
+119 YDWTKEINTSDK
-131 SYYKFE
+131 SYYRFE

-149 AYRKKSLVNWDPV
+149 AYKKKSYVNWDPV

-198 YADELEEGLENID
+198 YADELVSGLDDID
-211 WPENVKNMQK
+211 WPENVKNMQI
-221 NWIGKSKGTEIEFE
+221 NWIGKSKGTEIDFD
-235 TDKNFTLKA
+235 TDNGKILKA
-244 FTTRPDTIHGV
+244 FTTRPDTLFGV

-260 SPNHPIVKELMQD
+260 SPNHPLVDEIIKDDNELKIFLKEVK
-273 DVGIEDFIEE
+273 
-283 TKQISSAEADQAKAD
+283 KISSAEADMAKAE
-298 KVGYKTN
+298 KLGYKTN
-305 LNIIHPI
+305 INIINPLTNEMI
-312 SKQKINVWIINY
+312 PVWIINY

-338 GHDERDFEFAKKYD
+338 GHDERDFEFATKYK
-352 IAIKRVIDSEAELP
+352 IPIKQVIETDESLP
-366 FSGSGPL
+366 FSGVGNL
-373 VNSEDLN
+373 INSSEFN
-380 GLMPNEAFDKI
+380 GLSSDQAFEDI
-391 SNILAESNDAKILYQ
+391 SNKLKDIGKAKILDQ

-419 WGCPIPMEYKDGEAR
+419 WGCPIPIEYVDGEAM
-434 PASTLPV
+434 PAQELPVTLPID
-441 LLPVNKD
+441 KG
-448 GTYEPLHQNESFRYP
+448 GTYEPLHLNEEFTNPRAN
-463 EPGIERETDTF
+463 IRRETDTF

-486 YMSAQNNKKV
+486 YTSAQNNEKA

-501 NYWLPVDLYIG
+501 DYWLPVDLYIG

-527 FKVLRDLGLVEGDEP
+527 HKALRDMGLVKGDEP

-567 DPKEYIENYGADSI
+567 DPQSYIENYGADAI

-605 HKFLKRLWALS
+605 YKFLKRLWALS
-616 YRIKSLKDE
+616 FKLNQIEESQFIDSKSSLCE
-625 DFGESKDILIDECK
+625 ECK

-644 INDDYDKRLNLNTVV
+644 INDDYEKRLNLNTVV
-659 SSCMEILNNINKKFT
+659 SSCMEILNNINKRIDDEKVN
-674 AKGIEASKEDLMT
+674 ASRSDIFET
-687 VYDFLL
+687 YEFLL
-693 VALSPI
+693 TALNPI

-704 ENLYQEVLGKELQ
+704 ENLFQNILKKNPQ
-717 EAKWPDKKFFEK
+717 DISWPADSFFVKKSSDTNF
-729 NESEIKYLIQVNGK
+729 LVQVNGK
-743 VRANIMIDSALSEEE
+743 VRANIVVKTGLEEIAI
-758 VKQLSKEHENVSR
+758 KEIAMKNENVAR
-771 HLENKDIIKVIFIK
+771 HLEKKDIIKVIFIK
-785 NKLINF
+785 DKLINF

>member
-1 MKETYNFNQIESIV
+1 MNEEYNHSSIENEV
-15 QKKWKTN
+15 QSNWEKDKP
-22 NTFAANIDTSKPK
+22 FEANINCSKEK
-35 YYCLSML
+35 FYCLSML

-60 DAVSRYKKLKGF
+60 DAISRYKRLKGF

-93 KKVHPQDWTE
+93 NNVHPNEWTE
-103 ENIEHMKHQLN
+103 KNISHMKSQLK

-119 YDWNKEINTSDQ
+119 YDWTKEINTSDK
-131 SYYKFE
+131 SYYRFE

-149 AYRKKSLVNWDPV
+149 AYKKKSYVNWDPV

-198 YADELEEGLENID
+198 YADELVSGLDDID
-211 WPENVKNMQK
+211 WPENVKNMQI
-221 NWIGKSKGTEIEFE
+221 NWIGKSKGTEIDFD
-235 TDKNFTLKA
+235 TDNGKILKA
-244 FTTRPDTIHGV
+244 FTTRPDTLFGV

-260 SPNHPIVKELMQD
+260 SPNHPLVDEIIKDDNELKIFLKEVK
-273 DVGIEDFIEE
+273 
-283 TKQISSAEADQAKAD
+283 KISSAEADMAKAE
-298 KVGYKTN
+298 KLGYKTN
-305 LNIIHPI
+305 INIINPLTNEMI
-312 SKQKINVWIINY
+312 PVWIINY

-338 GHDERDFEFAKKYD
+338 GHDERDFEFATKYK
-352 IAIKRVIDSEAELP
+352 IPIKQVIETDESLP
-366 FSGSGPL
+366 FSGVGNL
-373 VNSEDLN
+373 INSSEFN
-380 GLMPNEAFDKI
+380 GLSSDQAFEDI
-391 SNILAESNDAKILYQ
+391 SNKLKDIGKAKILDQ

-419 WGCPIPMEYKDGEAR
+419 WGCPIPIEYVDGEAM
-434 PASTLPV
+434 PAQELPVTLPID
-441 LLPVNKD
+441 KG
-448 GTYEPLHQNESFRYP
+448 GTYEPLHLNEEFTNPRP
-463 EPGIERETDTF
+463 NIRRETDTF

-486 YMSAQNNKKV
+486 YTSAQNNEKA

-501 NYWLPVDLYIG
+501 DYWLPVDLYIG

-527 FKVLRDLGLVEGDEP
+527 HKALRDMGLVKGDEP

-567 DPKEYIENYGADSI
+567 DPQSYIENYGADAI

-605 HKFLKRLWALS
+605 YKFLKRLWALS
-616 YRIKSLKDE
+616 FKLNQIEESQFIDSKSSLCE
-625 DFGESKDILIDECK
+625 ECK

-644 INDDYDKRLNLNTVV
+644 INDDYEKRLNLNTVV
-659 SSCMEILNNINKKFT
+659 SSCMEILNNINKRIDDEKVN
-674 AKGIEASKEDLMT
+674 ASRSDIFET
-687 VYDFLL
+687 YEFLL
-693 VALSPI
+693 TALNPI

-704 ENLYQEVLGKELQ
+704 ENLFQNILKKNPQ
-717 EAKWPDKKFFEK
+717 DISWPADSFFVKKSSDTNF
-729 NESEIKYLIQVNGK
+729 LIQVNGK
-743 VRANIMIDSALSEEE
+743 VRANIVVKTGLEEIAI
-758 VKQLSKEHENVSR
+758 KEIAMKNENVAR
-771 HLENKDIIKVIFIK
+771 HLEKKDIIKVIFIK
-785 NKLINF
+785 DKLINF

>member
-1 MKETYNFNQIESIV
+1 MNEEYNHSSIENEVQSNWEKDKPFEASINSSKEKF
-15 QKKWKTN
+15 
-22 NTFAANIDTSKPK
+22 
-35 YYCLSML
+35 YCLSML

-60 DAVSRYKKLKGF
+60 DAISRYKRLKGF

-93 KKVHPQDWTE
+93 NNVHPNEWTE
-103 ENIEHMKHQLN
+103 KNISHMKSQLK

-119 YDWNKEINTSDQ
+119 YDWTKEINTSDK
-131 SYYKFE
+131 SYYRFE

-149 AYRKKSLVNWDPV
+149 AYKKKSYVNWDPI

-198 YADELEEGLENID
+198 YADELVSGLDDID
-211 WPENVKNMQK
+211 WPENVKNMQI
-221 NWIGKSKGTEIEFE
+221 NWIGKSKGTEIDFD
-235 TDKNFTLKA
+235 TDNGKILKA
-244 FTTRPDTIHGV
+244 FTTRPDTLFGV

-260 SPNHPIVKELMQD
+260 SPNHPLVDEIIKDDNELKIFLKEVK
-273 DVGIEDFIEE
+273 
-283 TKQISSAEADQAKAD
+283 KISSAEADMAKAE
-298 KVGYKTN
+298 KLGYKTN
-305 LNIIHPI
+305 INIINPLTNAMI
-312 SKQKINVWIINY
+312 PVWIINY

-338 GHDERDFEFAKKYD
+338 GHDERDFEFATKYK
-352 IAIKRVIDSEAELP
+352 IPIKQVIETDESLP
-366 FSGSGPL
+366 FSGVGNL
-373 VNSEDLN
+373 INSSEFN
-380 GLMPNEAFDKI
+380 GLSSDQAFEDI
-391 SNILAESNDAKILYQ
+391 SNKLKDIGKAKILDQ

-419 WGCPIPMEYKDGEAR
+419 WGCPIPIEYVDGEAM
-434 PASTLPV
+434 PAQELPVTLPID
-441 LLPVNKD
+441 KG
-448 GTYEPLHQNESFRYP
+448 GTYEPLHLNEEFTNPRP
-463 EPGIERETDTF
+463 NIRRETDTF

-486 YMSAQNNKKV
+486 YTSAQNNEKA

-501 NYWLPVDLYIG
+501 DYWLPVDLYIG

-527 FKVLRDLGLVEGDEP
+527 HKALRDMGLVKGDEP

-567 DPKEYIENYGADSI
+567 DPQSYIENYGADAI

-605 HKFLKRLWALS
+605 YKFLKRLWALS
-616 YRIKSLKDE
+616 FKLNQIEESQFIDSKSSLCE
-625 DFGESKDILIDECK
+625 ECK

-644 INDDYDKRLNLNTVV
+644 INDDYEKRLNLNTVV
-659 SSCMEILNNINKKFT
+659 SSCMEILNNINKRIDDEKVN
-674 AKGIEASKEDLMT
+674 ASRSDIFET
-687 VYDFLL
+687 YEFLL
-693 VALSPI
+693 TALNPI

-704 ENLYQEVLGKELQ
+704 ENLFQNILKKNPQ
-717 EAKWPDKKFFEK
+717 DISWPADSFFVKKSSDTNF
-729 NESEIKYLIQVNGK
+729 LVQVNGK
-743 VRANIMIDSALSEEE
+743 VRANIVVKTGLEEIAI
-758 VKQLSKEHENVSR
+758 KEIAMKNENVAR
-771 HLENKDIIKVIFIK
+771 HLEKKDIIKVIFIK
-785 NKLINF
+785 DKLINF

>member
-1 MKETYNFNQIESIV
+1 MNEIYDFNTIETTIQED
-15 QKKWKTN
+15 WKAN
-22 NTFAANIDTSKPK
+22 KTFEVNRNSNKPK

-79 WDAFGLPAENAAIN
+79 WDAFGLPAENAAISKN
-93 KKVHPQDWTE
+93 IHPQDWTE
-103 ENIEHMKHQLN
+103 QNIDHMKTQLD

-119 YDWNKEINTSDQ
+119 YDWSKEINTSDQ

-178 RTGADV
+178 RNGADV

-198 YADELEEGLENID
+198 YADELEAGLDTID

-221 NWIGKSKGTEIEFE
+221 NWIGKSKGTEIKFE
-235 TDKNFTLKA
+235 TDNGRELNA
-244 FTTRPDTIHGV
+244 FTTRPDTIYGV

-260 SPNHPIVKELMQD
+260 SPNHPIVQELQKED
-273 DVGIEDFIEE
+273 EGIKAFLEE
-283 TKQISSAEADQAKAD
+283 ARKVSSAEADQAKAE
-298 KVGYKTN
+298 KLGYKTKI
-305 LNIIHPI
+305 NIIHPLL
-312 SKQKINVWIINY
+312 KINIPVWIINY

-338 GHDERDFEFAKKYD
+338 AHDERDFDFANKYS
-352 IAIKRVIDSEAELP
+352 IPITRVISSEEDLP

-373 VNSEDLN
+373 VNSQDLD
-380 GLMPNEAFDKI
+380 GLMPEEAFEKI
-391 SNILAESNDAKILYQ
+391 SNTLAQSGKGKTLNQ

-419 WGCPIPMEYKDGEAR
+419 WGCPIPMEYKNGKAYPAR
-434 PASTLPV
+434 TLPV
-441 LLPVNKD
+441 MLPVNKD
-448 GTYEPLHQNESFRYP
+448 GSYEPLHQNDSFRCP
-463 EPGIERETDTF
+463 NDDIERETDTF

-486 YMSAQNNKKV
+486 YTSAENDKDI

-527 FKVLRDLGLVEGDEP
+527 FKVLRDLNMVKGDEP

-616 YRIKSLKDE
+616 YKIKNLEESNFIKSKAPLN
-625 DFGESKDILIDECK
+625 DECT
-639 DLFIK
+639 DLFVK
-644 INDDYDKRLNLNTVV
+644 INDDYEKRLNLNTVV
-659 SSCMEILNNINKKFT
+659 SSCMEILNNINKRFSS
-674 AKGIEASKEDLMT
+674 AGAECSKEDLIT
-687 VYDFLL
+687 TYDFLL
-693 VALSPI
+693 LALSPI
-699 APHIT
+699 APHIS
-704 ENLYQEVLGKELQ
+704 EQLYKEILGKELQ
-717 EAKWPDKKFFEK
+717 DASWPSNKFFEK
-729 NESEIKYLIQVNGK
+729 NETEVKYLIQVNGK
-743 VRANIMIDSALSEEE
+743 VRANIMLEPSLSEDV
-758 VKQLSKEHENVSR
+758 VKQKAKEHENVSR

>member
-1 MKETYNFNQIESIV
+1 MNEIYDFNTIETTIQED
-15 QKKWKTN
+15 WKAN
-22 NTFAANIDTSKPK
+22 KTFEVNKNSNKPK

-79 WDAFGLPAENAAIN
+79 WDAFGLPAENAAISKN
-93 KKVHPQDWTE
+93 IHPQDWTE
-103 ENIEHMKHQLN
+103 QNIDHMKTQLD

-119 YDWNKEINTSDQ
+119 YDWSKEINTSDQ

-198 YADELEEGLENID
+198 YADELEAGLDTID

-221 NWIGKSKGTEIEFE
+221 NWIGKSKGTEIKFE
-235 TDKNFTLKA
+235 TDNGRELNA
-244 FTTRPDTIHGV
+244 FTTRPDTIYGV

-260 SPNHPIVKELMQD
+260 SPNHPIVQELQKED
-273 DVGIEDFIEE
+273 EGIKAFLEE
-283 TKQISSAEADQAKAD
+283 ARKVSSAEADQAKAE
-298 KVGYKTN
+298 KLGYRTKI
-305 LNIIHPI
+305 NIIHPLL
-312 SKQKINVWIINY
+312 KINIPVWIINY

-338 GHDERDFEFAKKYD
+338 AHDERDFEFANKYS
-352 IAIKRVIDSEAELP
+352 IPITRVISSEEDLP

-373 VNSEDLN
+373 VNSQDLD
-380 GLMPNEAFDKI
+380 GLMPEEAFEKI
-391 SNILAESNDAKILYQ
+391 SNTLAQSGKGKTLNQ

-419 WGCPIPMEYKDGEAR
+419 WGCPIPMEYKNGKAY
-434 PASTLPV
+434 PAKKLPV
-441 LLPVNKD
+441 MLPVSKD
-448 GTYEPLHQNESFRYP
+448 GSYEPLHQNDSFRCP
-463 EPGIERETDTF
+463 TDDIERETDTF

-486 YMSAQNNKKV
+486 YTSAENDKDI

-527 FKVLRDLGLVEGDEP
+527 FKVLRDLNMVKGDEP

-616 YRIKSLKDE
+616 YKIKNLEESNFIKSEAPLN
-625 DFGESKDILIDECK
+625 DECK
-639 DLFIK
+639 DLFVK
-644 INDDYDKRLNLNTVV
+644 INDDYEKRLNLNTVV
-659 SSCMEILNNINKKFT
+659 SSCMEILNNINKRFSS
-674 AKGIEASKEDLMT
+674 AGAECSKEDLIT
-687 VYDFLL
+687 TYDFLL
-693 VALSPI
+693 LALSPI
-699 APHIT
+699 APHIS
-704 ENLYQEVLGKELQ
+704 EQLYKEILGKELQ
-717 EAKWPDKKFFEK
+717 EASWPSNKFFEK
-729 NESEIKYLIQVNGK
+729 NETEVKYLIQVNGK
-743 VRANIMIDSALSEEE
+743 VRANIMLEPSLSEDE
-758 VKQLSKEHENVSR
+758 VKLRAKEHENVSR

>member
-1 MKETYNFNQIESIV
+1 MNEIYDFNTIETTIQED
-15 QKKWKTN
+15 WKAN
-22 NTFAANIDTSKPK
+22 KTFEVNKNSNKPK

-79 WDAFGLPAENAAIN
+79 WDAFGLPAENAAISKN
-93 KKVHPQDWTE
+93 IHPQDWTE
-103 ENIEHMKHQLN
+103 QNIDQMKKQLD

-119 YDWNKEINTSDQ
+119 YDWSKEINTSDQ

-137 QELFLKFYEKGL
+137 QGLFLKFYEKGL

-198 YADELEEGLENID
+198 YADELEAGLDTID

-221 NWIGKSKGTEIEFE
+221 NWIGKSKGTEIKFE
-235 TDKNFTLKA
+235 TDNGRTLNA
-244 FTTRPDTIHGV
+244 FTTRPDTIYGV

-260 SPNHPIVKELMQD
+260 SPNHPIVKELEKED
-273 DVGIEDFIEE
+273 EGIKAFLEE
-283 TKQISSAEADQAKAD
+283 TRKVSSAEADQAKAE
-298 KVGYKTN
+298 KLGYKTKI
-305 LNIIHPI
+305 NIIHPLLKTNI
-312 SKQKINVWIINY
+312 PVWIINY

-338 GHDERDFEFAKKYD
+338 AHDERDFDFANKYS
-352 IAIKRVIDSEAELP
+352 IPITRVISSEEDLP

-373 VNSEDLN
+373 VNSQDLD
-380 GLMPNEAFDKI
+380 GFMPEEAFEKI
-391 SNILAESNDAKILYQ
+391 SNTLAQSGKAKILNQ

-419 WGCPIPMEYKDGEAR
+419 WGCPIPMEYKNGEAY
-434 PASTLPV
+434 PAKELPV
-441 LLPVNKD
+441 MLPVSED
-448 GTYEPLHQNESFRYP
+448 GSYEPLHQNDSFRCP
-463 EPGIERETDTF
+463 NDDIERETDTF

-486 YMSAQNNKKV
+486 YTSAENDKDI

-527 FKVLRDLGLVEGDEP
+527 FKVLRDLNMVKGDEP

-616 YRIKSLKDE
+616 YKIINLEESS
-625 DFGESKDILIDECK
+625 FNNSKDSLNDECK
-639 DLFIK
+639 DLFVK
-644 INDDYDKRLNLNTVV
+644 INDDYEKRLNLNTVV
-659 SSCMEILNNINKKFT
+659 SSCMEILNNINKRFSS
-674 AKGIEASKEDLMT
+674 AGAECSKEDLIT
-687 VYDFLL
+687 TYDFLL
-693 VALSPI
+693 LALSPI
-699 APHIT
+699 APHIS
-704 ENLYQEVLGKELQ
+704 EQLYKEILGKELQ
-717 EAKWPDKKFFEK
+717 DASWPSNEFFEK
-729 NESEIKYLIQVNGK
+729 NETEVKYLIQVNGR
-743 VRANIMIDSALSEEE
+743 VRANIMLEPSLSEGE
-758 VKQLSKEHENVSR
+758 VKQKAKEHENVSR

>member
-1 MKETYNFNQIESIV
+1 MKEFYDYKEIEKEIQDLWD
-15 QKKWKTN
+15 QKKPYE
-22 NTFAANIDTSKPK
+22 ANIDTTKPK
-35 YYCLSML
+35 FYCLSML

-79 WDAFGLPAENAAIN
+79 WDAFGLPAENAAID
-93 KKVHPQDWTE
+93 KKVHPQEWTKQ
-103 ENIEHMKHQLN
+103 NIKHMKEQLN
-114 SLGFG
+114 SLGFA
-119 YDWNKEINTSDQ
+119 YDWTKEINTSDK

-137 QELFLKFYEKGL
+137 QQLFQEFYKKGL

-162 DKTVLAN
+162 DMTVLAN

-178 RTGADV
+178 RTGAEV
-184 ELKEIETWFLKITD
+184 ELKEIETWFLKITA
-198 YADELEEGLENID
+198 YADELEEGLEKID

-221 NWIGKSKGTEIEFE
+221 NWIGKSRGTEISFE
-235 TDKNFTLKA
+235 TERGDVLKA
-244 FTTRPDTIHGV
+244 FTTRPDTLFGV

-260 SPNHPIVKELMQD
+260 SPNHPFVTELSKSD
-273 DVGIEDFIEE
+273 EDISKFLNDA
-283 TKQISSAEADQAKAD
+283 KKISSAEADQVKAE
-298 KVGYKTN
+298 KLGYKTKV
-305 LNIIHPI
+305 NIIHPLT
-312 SKQKINVWIINY
+312 KNLVPLWIINY

-338 GHDERDFEFAKKYD
+338 AHDERDYEFAKKYN
-352 IAIKRVIDSEAELP
+352 IPISQVIDTEEKLP
-366 FSGSGPL
+366 YSGTGSVINSG
-373 VNSEDLN
+373 DFN
-380 GLMPNEAFDKI
+380 GLSSQEAFEEI
-391 SNILAESNDAKILYQ
+391 SEKLIKLKRGEILFQ

-419 WGCPIPMEYKDGEAR
+419 WGCPIPMEYKDGKTFLAND
-434 PASTLPV
+434 LPV
-441 LLPVNKD
+441 VLPVNKN
-448 GTYEPLHQNESFRYP
+448 GSYKPLHQNEDFRFKSNGY
-463 EPGIERETDTF
+463 ERETDTF

-486 YMSAQNNKKV
+486 YTSAQNKKEI
-496 FDENT
+496 FDKNT
-501 NYWLPVDLYIG
+501 EYWLPVDLYIG

-527 FKVLRDLGLVEGDEP
+527 YKVLRDMGMVNNDEP

-567 DPKEYIENYGADSI
+567 DPKEYIEKYGADSI

-616 YRIKSLKDE
+616 LKINSLNDDAFCNSEKT
-625 DFGESKDILIDECK
+625 LNDECK

-644 INDDYDKRLNLNTVV
+644 INDDYEKRLNLNTVV
-659 SSCMEILNNINKKFT
+659 SSCMEILNAINKKFDGE
-674 AKGIEASKEDLMT
+674 KVLCNKNDLYT
-687 VYDFLL
+687 CYDFLL
-693 VALSPI
+693 LALSPI

-704 ENLYQEVLGKELQ
+704 ENLYKIILNKDIQVAAWPNTEFFQKHETEV
-717 EAKWPDKKFFEK
+717 
-729 NESEIKYLIQVNGK
+729 KYLVQVNGK
-743 VRANIMIDSALSEEE
+743 VRANIVIESNKSEKE
-758 VKQLSKEHENVSR
+758 VKEIAKEHENVSR

-785 NKLINF
+785 NRLINF

>member
-1 MKETYNFNQIESIV
+1 MNEEYNHSSIENEV
-15 QKKWKTN
+15 QSNWEKDKP
-22 NTFAANIDTSKPK
+22 FEANINCSKEK
-35 YYCLSML
+35 FYCLSML

-60 DAVSRYKKLKGF
+60 DAVSRYKRLKGF

-93 KKVHPQDWTE
+93 NNVHPNEWTE
-103 ENIEHMKHQLN
+103 KNISHMKSQLK

-119 YDWNKEINTSDQ
+119 YDWTKEINTSDK
-131 SYYKFE
+131 SYYRFE

-149 AYRKKSLVNWDPV
+149 AYKKKSYVNWDPV

-198 YADELEEGLENID
+198 YADELVSGLDDID
-211 WPENVKNMQK
+211 WPENVKNMQI
-221 NWIGKSKGTEIEFE
+221 NWIGKSKGTEIDFD
-235 TDKNFTLKA
+235 TDNGKILKA
-244 FTTRPDTIHGV
+244 FTTRPDTLFGV

-260 SPNHPIVKELMQD
+260 SPNHPLVDEIIKDDNELKIFLKEVK
-273 DVGIEDFIEE
+273 
-283 TKQISSAEADQAKAD
+283 KISSAEADMAKAE
-298 KVGYKTN
+298 KLGYKTN
-305 LNIIHPI
+305 INIINPLTNEMI
-312 SKQKINVWIINY
+312 PVWIINY

-338 GHDERDFEFAKKYD
+338 GHDERDFEFATKYK
-352 IAIKRVIDSEAELP
+352 IPIKQVIETDESLP
-366 FSGSGPL
+366 FSGVGNL
-373 VNSEDLN
+373 INSSEFN
-380 GLMPNEAFDKI
+380 GLSSDQAFEDI
-391 SNILAESNDAKILYQ
+391 SNKLKDIGKAKILDQ

-419 WGCPIPMEYKDGEAR
+419 WGCPIPIEYVDGEAM
-434 PASTLPV
+434 PAQELPVTLPID
-441 LLPVNKD
+441 KG
-448 GTYEPLHQNESFRYP
+448 GTYEPLHLNEEFTNPRP
-463 EPGIERETDTF
+463 NIRRETDTF

-486 YMSAQNNKKV
+486 YTSAQNNEKA

-501 NYWLPVDLYIG
+501 DYWLPVDLYIG
-512 GVEHAILHLLYSRFF
+512 GGEHAILHLLYSRFF
-527 FKVLRDLGLVEGDEP
+527 HKALRDMGLVKGDEP

-567 DPKEYIENYGADSI
+567 DPQSYIENYGADAI

-605 HKFLKRLWALS
+605 YKFLKRLWALS
-616 YRIKSLKDE
+616 FKLNQIEESQFIDSKSSLCE
-625 DFGESKDILIDECK
+625 ECK

-644 INDDYDKRLNLNTVV
+644 INDDYEKRLNLNTVV
-659 SSCMEILNNINKKFT
+659 SSCMEILNNINKRIDDEKVN
-674 AKGIEASKEDLMT
+674 ASRSDIFET
-687 VYDFLL
+687 YEFLL
-693 VALSPI
+693 TALNPI

-704 ENLYQEVLGKELQ
+704 ENLFQNILKKNPQ
-717 EAKWPDKKFFEK
+717 DISWPADSFFVKKSSDTNF
-729 NESEIKYLIQVNGK
+729 LVQVNGK
-743 VRANIMIDSALSEEE
+743 VRANIVVKTGLEEIAI
-758 VKQLSKEHENVSR
+758 KEIAMKNENVAR
-771 HLENKDIIKVIFIK
+771 HLEKKDIIKVIFIK
-785 NKLINF
+785 DKLINF

>member
-22 NTFAANIDTSKPK
+22 DTFAANIDTSKPK

-119 YDWNKEINTSDQ
+119 YDWSKEINTSDQ

-283 TKQISSAEADQAKAD
+283 TKQISSAEADQAKAE

-380 GLMPNEAFDKI
+380 GLMPDEAFDKI

-441 LLPVNKD
+441 LLPVNRD

-527 FKVLRDLGLVEGDEP
+527 FKVLRDLDLVEGDEP

-616 YRIKSLKDE
+616 YRIKSLKDK
-625 DFGESKDILIDECK
+625 DFGKSKDILIDECK

>member
-1 MKETYNFNQIESIV
+1 MNEIYDFNTIETTIQED
-15 QKKWKTN
+15 WKAN
-22 NTFAANIDTSKPK
+22 KTFEVNKNSNKPK

-79 WDAFGLPAENAAIN
+79 WDAFGLPAENAAISKN
-93 KKVHPQDWTE
+93 IHPQDWTE
-103 ENIEHMKHQLN
+103 QNIDHMKTQLD

-119 YDWNKEINTSDQ
+119 YDWSKEINTSDQ

-198 YADELEEGLENID
+198 YADELEAGLDTID

-221 NWIGKSKGTEIEFE
+221 NWIGKSKGTEIKFE
-235 TDKNFTLKA
+235 TDNGRELNA
-244 FTTRPDTIHGV
+244 FTTRPDTIYGV

-260 SPNHPIVKELMQD
+260 SPNHPIVQELQKED
-273 DVGIEDFIEE
+273 EGIKAFLEE
-283 TKQISSAEADQAKAD
+283 ARKVSSAEADQAKAE
-298 KVGYKTN
+298 KLGYRTKI
-305 LNIIHPI
+305 NIIHPLLKTNI
-312 SKQKINVWIINY
+312 PVWIINY

-338 GHDERDFEFAKKYD
+338 AHDERDFEFANKYS
-352 IAIKRVIDSEAELP
+352 IPITRVISSEEDLP

-373 VNSEDLN
+373 VNSQDLD
-380 GLMPNEAFDKI
+380 GLMPEEAFEKI
-391 SNILAESNDAKILYQ
+391 SNTLAQSGKGKTLNQ

-419 WGCPIPMEYKDGEAR
+419 WGCPIPMEYKNGKAY
-434 PASTLPV
+434 PAKKLPV
-441 LLPVNKD
+441 MLPVSKD
-448 GTYEPLHQNESFRYP
+448 GSYEPLHQNDSFRCP
-463 EPGIERETDTF
+463 NDDIERETDTF

-486 YMSAQNNKKV
+486 YTSAENDKDI

-527 FKVLRDLGLVEGDEP
+527 FKVLRDLNMVKGDEP

-567 DPKEYIENYGADSI
+567 DPKEYIDNYGADSI

-616 YRIKSLKDE
+616 YKIKNLEESNFIKSEAPLN
-625 DFGESKDILIDECK
+625 DECK
-639 DLFIK
+639 DLFVK
-644 INDDYDKRLNLNTVV
+644 INDDYEKRLNLNTVV
-659 SSCMEILNNINKKFT
+659 SSCMEILNNINKRFSS
-674 AKGIEASKEDLMT
+674 AGAECSKEDLIT
-687 VYDFLL
+687 TYDFLL
-693 VALSPI
+693 LALSPI
-699 APHIT
+699 APHIS
-704 ENLYQEVLGKELQ
+704 EQLYKEILGKELQ
-717 EAKWPDKKFFEK
+717 GASWPSNKFFEK
-729 NESEIKYLIQVNGK
+729 NETEVKYLIQVNGK
-743 VRANIMIDSALSEEE
+743 VRANIMLEPSLSEDE
-758 VKQLSKEHENVSR
+758 VKLRAKEHENVSR

>member
-22 NTFAANIDTSKPK
+22 DTFAANIDTSKPK

-380 GLMPNEAFDKI
+380 GLMPDEAFDKI